1 MKIILAHLFLFITS
15 TVIAEEKVYYCI
27 EDASTG
33 FQSSENYKKTDF
45 IEEKFTAK
53 IDFENL
59 FFSSPDMY
67 MTITECT
74 EGVLNFDLMHCTTS
88 FGSVITIN
96 KNNLK
101 FAIATTLG
109 VGTDGD
115 SLTIGHGSCSVF

>member
-1 MKIILAHLFLFITS
+1 
-15 TVIAEEKVYYCI
+15 VIAEEKIYYCI

-67 MTITECT
+67 MTITECKKSD
-74 EGVLNFDLMHCTTS
+74 LNLMHCTTR

-101 FAIATTLG
+101 FAMANTLG

-115 SLTIGHGSCSVF
+115 SLTIGYGSCSVF

>member
-1 MKIILAHLFLFITS
+1 MKIILTHLFLFITS

-74 EGVLNFDLMHCTTS
+74 KGGFNLMHCTTS

-101 FAIATTLG
+101 FAMANTLG
-109 VGTDGD
+109 VGSDGD
-115 SLTIGHGSCSVF
+115 SLTIGYGSCSVF